1 MLGKKHWAERIV
13 SEAGVP
19 SDTRVAPEIAEMLIA
34 GARQFATVFAATPGF
49 QPQDDLDLMVL
60 SARAMPDNRSAVE
73 RLVEKFD
80 LSKERATRLLELVRQ
95 AAYRIFEREGRKL
108 PQVGRF

>member
-19 SDTRVAPEIAEMLIA
+19 SDTRVAPELVDMLIA
-34 GARQFATVFAATPGF
+34 GAYQFARVFAATPGS

-73 RLVEKFD
+73 RLIAKFD
-80 LSKERATRLLELVRQ
+80 LSDDRATRLLELVRQ
-95 AAYRIFEREGRKL
+95 AAYRIFESEGRRL
-108 PQVGRF
+108 PLA